1 MRKALISLLLGLIVF
16 APMSVFALKV
26 SPLVDQEATEVKE
39 GDKLKRTYKVYRVAD
54 DFEAEEET
62 IVTEAAFNFTFGKAI
77 EVAECSGSD
86 SFDVT
91 QDTTATT
98 GTVICTWN
106 AKDAEAGVKG
116 EKILL
121 GTITI
126 TLDANT
132 TEDCTINYSYEG
144 ESGKIN
150 PATGG
155 SLPYAIIAAG
165 VLLAGGV
172 YVATRKKNKLYNI

>member
-1 MRKALISLLLGLIVF
+1 MDKKITYLLTIIILLLGIAPVYASDNIV
-16 APMSVFALKV
+16 
-26 SPLVDQEATEVKE
+26 
-39 GDKLKRTYKVYRVAD
+39 
-54 DFEAEEET
+54 DFT
-62 IVTEAAFNFTFGKAI
+62 K
-77 EVAECSGSD
+77 
-86 SFDVT
+86 
-91 QDTTATT
+91 
-98 GTVICTWN
+98 
-106 AKDAEAGVKG
+106 K
-116 EKILL
+116 